1 MLFHHI
7 TVLFCSYCLSKDVGL
22 NTDAVLYQT
31 SPNSRHSNSQ
41 SKSLAF
47 PLHHSVRDGSH
58 GHSLSSSHH
67 SQRSSSSSKNS
78 GETEASAYIQSRLV
92 LNSDFSV
99 VINNR
104 NMSDLDT
111 GIFTTTFVNLKKNT
125 NSSRIHIHNN
135 LLIITTQSY
144 YFVLQEN

>member
-104 NMSDLDT
+104 NMRHRN
-111 GIFTTTFVNLKKNT
+111 IYHNICELKKKT
-125 NSSRIHIHNN
+125 
-135 LLIITTQSY
+135 LTVAGYTFITIY
-144 YFVLQEN
+144 